1 MNIIF
6 FIQILA
12 KSMKVYY
19 GRRNSNMAAEWGHY
33 LHRPQYYKAKGLVPQ
48 SEKNDF
54 EERMF

>member
-1 MNIIF
+1 
-6 FIQILA
+6 
-12 KSMKVYY
+12 MKVYY

-48 SEKNDF
+48 SEKNNF